1 MKDTILL
8 DKINKTV
15 LDKSKRKRYQSLIY
29 KLEFEKISEIEHNEL
44 QELIELEE
52 EIRVIRLTYLIELSQ
67 LRNISLLQLMKNL
80 E

>member
-15 LDKSKRKRYQSLIY
+15 LDKSKRERYQSLIY

-44 QELIELEE
+44 LELIEQEE
-52 EIRVIRLTYLIELSQ
+52 KIRVKRLKYLVELSQ
-67 LRNISLLQLMKNL
+67 LRNIPLLQLIKNL